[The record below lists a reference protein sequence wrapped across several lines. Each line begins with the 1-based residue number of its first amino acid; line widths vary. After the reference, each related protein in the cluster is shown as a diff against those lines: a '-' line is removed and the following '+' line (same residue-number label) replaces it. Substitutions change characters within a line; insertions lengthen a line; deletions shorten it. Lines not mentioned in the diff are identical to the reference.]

1 MGGLASLPSLPGISQ
16 STGTDYS
23 GLDEAGVDAALNAPL
38 TSAETNQAMGYN
50 YSAIPATPSLT
61 PAIPST
67 GTSTPVATPVATT
80 ATATAKG
87 SVFSTVLGLIESNV
101 ENVIFVLLGLMLIGA
116 GIFSFKGTQSVV
128 STAAKYGSKAAEVAA
143 A

>member
-1 MGGLASLPSLPGISQ
+1 MSTLATLPSLPGISQ
-16 STGTDYS
+16 STGTDYTGLSES
-23 GLDEAGVDAALNAPL
+23 GVDEALNSPL
-38 TSAETNQAMGYN
+38 TSTEINQAMGYN
-50 YSAIPATPSLT
+50 YSGIPATPSLT
-61 PAIPST
+61 PAIPS
-67 GTSTPVATPVATT
+67 GGQATPVASP

-87 SVFSTVLGLIESNV
+87 SVFSTVLGLIESNI

-128 STAAKYGSKAAEVAA
+128 STATKYGSKAAEVAA

>member
-1 MGGLASLPSLPGISQ
+1 MGALASLPSLPGISQ

-23 GLDEAGVDAALNAPL
+23 GLDEAGVDGALNAPL

-67 GTSTPVATPVATT
+67 GTSTPVATA
-80 ATATAKG
+80 ATASAKG